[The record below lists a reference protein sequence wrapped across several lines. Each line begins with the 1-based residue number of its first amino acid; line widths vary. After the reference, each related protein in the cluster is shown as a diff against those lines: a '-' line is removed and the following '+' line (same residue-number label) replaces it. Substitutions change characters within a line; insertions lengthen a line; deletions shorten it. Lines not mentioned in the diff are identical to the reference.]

1 MKQSGMEFKSFSGNE
16 SESMFQTVKGDDMNI
31 TMQEANITT
40 TGYVS
45 DDVKEQ
51 QQFHHYNNTNF
62 FVTFRDTYLKQ
73 KPIKE
78 LANSLKFALVKSGK
92 VKSAKVKKLY
102 QSYAILEL
110 SELSELREAAEWATQ
125 NREEVLA
132 CEWYSKRRIFG
143 TQASINEMAKFKS
156 KIRKNEEIDGKK
168 KTEEK
173 KKEDL

>member
-1 MKQSGMEFKSFSGNE
+1 M
-16 SESMFQTVKGDDMNI
+16 
-31 TMQEANITT
+31 
-40 TGYVS
+40 
-45 DDVKEQ
+45 
-51 QQFHHYNNTNF
+51 
-62 FVTFRDTYLKQ
+62 
-73 KPIKE
+73 
-78 LANSLKFALVKSGK
+78 KSGK

-156 KIRKNEEIDGKK
+156 KIRKNEEIEGKK

>member
-1 MKQSGMEFKSFSGNE
+1 M
-16 SESMFQTVKGDDMNI
+16 
-31 TMQEANITT
+31 
-40 TGYVS
+40 
-45 DDVKEQ
+45 
-51 QQFHHYNNTNF
+51 
-62 FVTFRDTYLKQ
+62 
-73 KPIKE
+73 
-78 LANSLKFALVKSGK
+78 KSGK

-156 KIRKNEEIDGKK
+156 KIRKNEEIEGKK

-173 KKEDL
+173 KKKEDL

>member
-1 MKQSGMEFKSFSGNE
+1 MEFKSFNGND
-16 SESMFQTVKGDDMNI
+16 SEAMFQTVKGDDMNI

-62 FVTFRDTYLKQ
+62 FVTFRDSYLKK

-78 LANSLKFALVKSGK
+78 LASDLKSFLTSSGK
-92 VKSAKVKKLY
+92 VRAVKIKKLY
-102 QSYAILEL
+102 QSYAILAL
-110 SELSELREAAEWATQ
+110 SELSELRDAAEWVTQ
-125 NREEVLA
+125 SREEVLA

-143 TQASINEMAKFKS
+143 VHAGINEMAKFKT

-168 KTEEK
+168 AK
-173 KKEDL
+173 K